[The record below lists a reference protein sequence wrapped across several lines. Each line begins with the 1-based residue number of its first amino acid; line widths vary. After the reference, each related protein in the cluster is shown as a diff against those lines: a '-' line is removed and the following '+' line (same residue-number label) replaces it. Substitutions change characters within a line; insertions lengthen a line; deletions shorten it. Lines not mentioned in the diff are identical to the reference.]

1 LKIKCF
7 LDSAYK
13 SILFS
18 ENFNKKMLKEA
29 LILAGG
35 LGTRLQSVVSD
46 VPKPMAQVAGKP
58 FVEYIL
64 KYLKEFGVER
74 VVLSIGYKAEA
85 FQEYFGKNYQGL
97 ELEYVIEKEPLGT
110 GGALKLALKHCL
122 HNDVL
127 VLNGDTF
134 FNIELDD
141 LWIFHLLHQADIT
154 IALREVENAS
164 RYGTV
169 QLNNDGKIT
178 AFIEK
183 TGKEEEG
190 LINAGIYIVKKTVFK
205 NYTLPEK
212 FSLEKDFFEKYLTE
226 LKLYGCVCE
235 GYFIDIGIPEDY
247 KKAQD
252 DFKNFTD

>member
-1 LKIKCF
+1 
-7 LDSAYK
+7 
-13 SILFS
+13 
-18 ENFNKKMLKEA
+18 MLKEA

-64 KYLKEFGVER
+64 QYLKEFGVER
-74 VVLSIGYKAEA
+74 VVFSIGYKAEV
-85 FQEYFGKNYQGL
+85 FQKYFGKNYQGI
-97 ELEYVIEKEPLGT
+97 ELEYVIENEPLGT
-110 GGALKLALKHCL
+110 GGALKLALEHCQ

-141 LWIFHLLHQADIT
+141 LWIFHQLHQAYFT
-154 IALREVENAS
+154 MALREVENAS
-164 RYGTV
+164 RYGAV
-169 QLNNDGKIT
+169 QLNENGKIT

-183 TGKEEEG
+183 KGKEEKG
-190 LINAGIYIVKKTVFK
+190 VINAGIYILNKTVFNK
-205 NYTLPEK
+205 YSLPEK
-212 FSLEKDFFEKYLTE
+212 FSLENFFFEKYLTE
-226 LKLYGCVCE
+226 LRLYGCICE

-252 DFKNFTD
+252 DFKTFGNR

>member
-1 LKIKCF
+1 
-7 LDSAYK
+7 
-13 SILFS
+13 
-18 ENFNKKMLKEA
+18 MLKEA

-64 KYLKEFGVER
+64 IYLKEFGIER
-74 VVLSIGYKAEA
+74 VVFSIGYKAEV
-85 FQEYFGKNYQGL
+85 FQKYFGKNYQGI
-97 ELEYVIEKEPLGT
+97 ELEYIIEKEPLGT
-110 GGALKLALKHCL
+110 GGALKLALECCL
-122 HNDVL
+122 NNEIL

-141 LWIFHLLHQADIT
+141 LWIFHQLHQADFT
-154 IALREVENAS
+154 MALREVENAS

-169 QLNNDGKIT
+169 KLNENSKIT

-183 TGKEEEG
+183 TGKEEPG
-190 LINAGIYIVKKTVFK
+190 TINAGLYILNKTVFSK
-205 NYTLPEK
+205 YQFPDR
-212 FSLEKDFFEKYLTE
+212 FSLEKDFFEKYLS
-226 LKLYGCVCE
+226 KLSLFGCVCE

-247 KKAQD
+247 KKAQY
-252 DFKNFTD
+252 DFKTFDNR

>member
-1 LKIKCF
+1 
-7 LDSAYK
+7 
-13 SILFS
+13 
-18 ENFNKKMLKEA
+18 MVKEA

-64 KYLKEFGVER
+64 QYLKEFGVER
-74 VVLSIGYKAEA
+74 VVFSIGYKAEA
-85 FQEYFGKNYQGL
+85 FQNYFGKKYQGI
-97 ELEYVIEKEPLGT
+97 EIEYVIEKEPLGT
-110 GGALKLALKHCL
+110 GGALKYALEHCI
-122 HNDVL
+122 HNDIL

-141 LWIFHLLHQADIT
+141 LWIFHQLHQADFT
-154 IALREVENAS
+154 MALREAENAS

-169 QLNNDGKIT
+169 QLNDSGKIT
-178 AFIEK
+178 AFVEK
-183 TGKEEEG
+183 QGVEKEG
-190 LINAGIYIVKKTVFK
+190 LINAGIYILNKSIF
-205 NYTLPEK
+205 NSYQLPDK
-212 FSLEKDFFEKYLTE
+212 FSLEKDFLEMHLSE
-226 LKLYGCVCE
+226 LNLFGCICE

-252 DFKNFTD
+252 DFKTFGDR

>member
-1 LKIKCF
+1 
-7 LDSAYK
+7 
-13 SILFS
+13 
-18 ENFNKKMLKEA
+18 MLKEA

-35 LGTRLQSVVSD
+35 LGTRLQPVVSD
-46 VPKPMAQVAGKP
+46 VPKPMAKVAGKP
-58 FVEYIL
+58 FLEYIL
-64 KYLKEFGVER
+64 NYLIEFQIER

-85 FQEYFGKNYQGL
+85 FQKYFKKNYKGL
-97 ELEYVIEKEPLGT
+97 DLEYVIEKEPLGT
-110 GGALKLALKHCL
+110 GGALKLALEHCRQ
-122 HNDVL
+122 NDVL

-141 LWIFHLLHQADIT
+141 LWIFHLIHQAEIT
-154 IALREVENAS
+154 IALREVDNAS

-183 TGKEEEG
+183 TGKKGKG
-190 LINAGIYIVKKTVFK
+190 LINAGVYVVKNTTFK
-205 NYTLPEK
+205 KFSLPEK
-212 FSLEKDFFEKYLTE
+212 FSLEKDFFEKHLTE

-252 DFKNFTD
+252 DFKTFTDR

>member
-1 LKIKCF
+1 
-7 LDSAYK
+7 
-13 SILFS
+13 
-18 ENFNKKMLKEA
+18 MLKEA

-64 KYLKEFGVER
+64 QYLQEFGVER
-74 VVLSIGYKAEA
+74 IVFSIGYKAEA
-85 FQEYFGKNYQGL
+85 FQKYFGKNYQ
-97 ELEYVIEKEPLGT
+97 EIEIEYVIEKEPLGT
-110 GGALKLALKHCL
+110 GGALKFALEHCI
-122 HNDVL
+122 NSEIL

-141 LWIFHLLHQADIT
+141 LWIFHQLHQSDFT
-154 IALREVENAS
+154 MALREVENAA

-169 QLNNDGKIT
+169 KLNENGKIT
-178 AFIEK
+178 GFIEK
-183 TGKEEEG
+183 TGNNEKG
-190 LINAGIYIVKKTVFK
+190 IINAGIYILNKSIFNSYPLT
-205 NYTLPEK
+205 EK
-212 FSLEKDFFEKYLTE
+212 FSLEKDFLEKYLTN
-226 LKLYGCVCE
+226 LNLFGCICE

-252 DFKNFTD
+252 DFKTFNDR

>member
-1 LKIKCF
+1 
-7 LDSAYK
+7 
-13 SILFS
+13 
-18 ENFNKKMLKEA
+18 MLKEA

-46 VPKPMAQVAGKP
+46 LPKPMAQVAGKP

-64 KYLKEFGVER
+64 QYLKEFGVER
-74 VVLSIGYKAEA
+74 VVFSIGYKAEV
-85 FQEYFGKNYQGL
+85 FQKYFGKNYQGI
-97 ELEYVIEKEPLGT
+97 ELEYVIENEPLGT
-110 GGALKLALKHCL
+110 GGALKLALEHCL

-141 LWIFHLLHQADIT
+141 LWIFHQLHQADFT
-154 IALREVENAS
+154 MALREVENAS

-169 QLNNDGKIT
+169 QLNENGKIT

-190 LINAGIYIVKKTVFK
+190 VINAGIYILNKTVFK
-205 NYTLPEK
+205 KYPLPEK
-212 FSLEKDFFEKYLTE
+212 FSLEKDFFEKHLTE
-226 LKLYGCVCE
+226 LGLYGCICE

-252 DFKNFTD
+252 DFKTFGDR

>member
-1 LKIKCF
+1 
-7 LDSAYK
+7 
-13 SILFS
+13 
-18 ENFNKKMLKEA
+18 MLKEA

-64 KYLKEFGVER
+64 LYLHEFGIER
-74 VVLSIGYKAEA
+74 VVFSIGYKAET
-85 FQEYFGKNYQGL
+85 FQKYFGENYQGI
-97 ELEYVIEKEPLGT
+97 EIEYVIEKEPLGT
-110 GGALKLALKHCL
+110 GGALKYALEHCIN
-122 HNDVL
+122 NDIL

-141 LWIFHLLHQADIT
+141 LWIFHQLHQSDFT
-154 IALREVENAS
+154 MALREVENAA

-169 QLNNDGKIT
+169 KMNESGRIT
-178 AFIEK
+178 AFVEK
-183 TGKEEEG
+183 QAIEEEG
-190 LINAGIYIVKKTVFK
+190 LINAGIYIINKSIF
-205 NYTLPEK
+205 NSYQLPEK
-212 FSLEKDFFEKYLTE
+212 FSLEKDFLEKYLSN
-226 LKLYGCVCE
+226 LNLFGCICE

-252 DFKNFTD
+252 DFKTFNDR